1 MESIKMEKS
10 INRYRPQG
18 YSCEV
23 INTYGIQVFYQETPY
38 PAAIYYRGK
47 SGKNCGHYRY
57 TNVDQMKERIEEF
70 IQRVNGREKEKE
82 AERAKKKELNAGL
95 RAKDFFAVGDIVVNS
110 WGWEQTN
117 VDFYQVTEVLN
128 KKIRVREIYA
138 EMTEY
143 TQSMAGMCTPI
154 KDKFG
159 EVEYLLGLK
168 LWAENDIH
176 ICSPKSYYYFRK
188 WSGCP
193 EYVSWYA

>member
-110 WGWEQTN
+110 WVGSKRTLI
-117 VDFYQVTEVLN
+117 F
-128 KKIRVREIYA
+128 IR
-138 EMTEY
+138 
-143 TQSMAGMCTPI
+143 
-154 KDKFG
+154 
-159 EVEYLLGLK
+159 LLR
-168 LWAENDIH
+168 
-176 ICSPKSYYYFRK
+176 Y
-188 WSGCP
+188 
-193 EYVSWYA
+193 